1 LNYFEPLL
9 KLLSTYLFRQKKSVL
24 LYDLSLKL
32 YRWSLPRN
40 FKHKAQTGPDFSL
53 SDDDSFDY
61 GKAIIWRKQKIARTR
76 PLKEIINKQ
85 EGSVFIVGS
94 GPSVNDIDF
103 SVLKNKTLFGVNGS
117 INIFNSN
124 ELTPDFYAVTDPD
137 FFEHRFDLVEDIIR
151 SKNPCFFSYSGISRI
166 CEYNPELLHLGNI
179 YLTEIINRQ
188 YSIPRLEHSQF
199 IRHIKSDPSII
210 LPSSPRDDDNVV
222 GFSKD
227 MTKGIFCSRT
237 ILYRAIQ
244 IAYSMGYRRIYLL
257 GMDLGYQDKNPR
269 FYEEGGSSRPT
280 KLEKDYVPYIL
291 PSFEV
296 AAGLMKKHE
305 IEIYNVSDKSR
316 LPASIIPR
324 ISFFDAIKENTPT
337 DYFIK

>member
-1 LNYFEPLL
+1 LYYFSAIL
-9 KLLSTYLFRQKKSVL
+9 KLLSTYLFRQKKSLL
-24 LYDLSLKL
+24 LYNLSLKL
-32 YRWSLPRN
+32 YRWSLPRQ
-40 FKHKAQTGPDFSL
+40 FKHTAKTGPDFAL
-53 SDDDSFDY
+53 SDDDNFDH
-61 GKAIIWRKQKIARTR
+61 GKAIIWRKKKIARTH

-85 EGSVFIVGS
+85 QGSIFIIGS
-94 GPSVNDIDF
+94 GPSVNNIGF
-103 SVLKNKTLFGVNGS
+103 SALKNKTLFGVNGS

-137 FFEHRFDLVEDIIR
+137 FFEHRFDLVKDIIR
-151 SKNPCFFSYSGISRI
+151 SKTPCFFSYSGISRI

-188 YSIPRLEHSQF
+188 YSIPRLEHSKF
-199 IRHIKSDPSII
+199 INDIKSDPSII
-210 LPSSPRDDDNVV
+210 LPSSPRNDDNVV